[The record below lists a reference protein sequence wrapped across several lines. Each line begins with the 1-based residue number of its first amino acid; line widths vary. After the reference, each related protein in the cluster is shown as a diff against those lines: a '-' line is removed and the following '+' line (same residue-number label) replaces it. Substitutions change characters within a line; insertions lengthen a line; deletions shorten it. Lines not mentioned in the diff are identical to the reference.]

1 MITLKGEA
9 TRRRIVLGAAEQI
22 RELGV
27 DVTLDDVRAR
37 TGTSK
42 GQLFHYFP
50 DGKDELLI
58 AVAEHE
64 AARVLEDQQPHLGR
78 LDDWAS
84 WAEWRDAVVRRYR
97 AQGTGCPLAVLMNA
111 VGRSEK
117 TRHITATL
125 IEEWRAALSA
135 GIRSM
140 QASGRIAASV
150 DAEMSG
156 RALVAAIQGGVAILL
171 ATGRLDYLE
180 AALDTTLDGLGAATA

>member
-1 MITLKGEA
+1 MITAKGEA
-9 TRRRIVLGAAEQI
+9 TRHRIVLGAAEQI
-22 RELGV
+22 REFGV

-84 WAEWRDAVVRRYR
+84 WAEWREAVVRRYR
-97 AQGTGCPLAVLMNA
+97 AQGTGCPLAVLMNS
-111 VGRSEK
+111 VGRSDR
-117 TRHITATL
+117 TRRITTAL
-125 IEEWRAALSA
+125 IEDWRAALTA

-140 QASGRIAASV
+140 KASGRVAASV
-150 DAEMSG
+150 DAEESG

-171 ATGRLDYLE
+171 ATGRIDYLE
-180 AALDTTLDGLGAATA
+180 SALDRTLAGLGAPTP